1 MRRMDDKVA
10 WSVAFATYHKR
21 IEDISYEKLAW
32 EKKMNYRVAE
42 KANEYLETT
51 EWIELASYSI
61 DYKIGIAMRVFYRK
75 TEDAEKI
82 FVGFRGS
89 NSAMDWLQNIFGDI
103 GLITLSGITLE
114 ERKALYQRMDTLFS
128 TVKTPEIKEPFLIAI
143 SQIEKLQDA
152 YPQASIVVTGHS
164 RGGSQAMYVAMHK
177 NITAITFNAAPLPEK
192 EIIEN
197 RENEK
202 NIRNY
207 YVRDDMT
214 YQVGI
219 LEDSPYKIYGAMH
232 FSPTFVP
239 KGDTIIGKFLIVD
252 RLLQNHSMI
261 MFLFDQK
268 ERIIIEGKMKA
279 EQQRKINQLIEIKQ
293 IILILDQINK
303 RLLIL
308 KKALNVKENEFID
321 AVNILRSERRIQE
334 EHPLLY
340 RVINANYNLLQQKK
354 YQKNE
359 LFLEKLY
366 QIYNSIA
373 EEL

>member
-1 MRRMDDKVA
+1 MDDKVA
-10 WSVAFATYHKR
+10 WAVAFSTYHKN
-21 IEDISYEKLAW
+21 IEDNGYEKLDW
-32 EKKMNYRVAE
+32 EQKMNYQAAAVA
-42 KANEYLETT
+42 NGYLRNT
-51 EWIELASYSI
+51 EWIELVDYSI
-61 DYKIGIAMRVFYRK
+61 DYKVGIAMRVFYRK
-75 TEDAEKI
+75 MENAEKI
-82 FVGFRGS
+82 LVGFRGS
-89 NSAMDWLQNIFGDI
+89 NSAIDWLQNIFGDI

-114 ERKALYQRMDTLFS
+114 ERKALYARMDTLFS
-128 TVKTPEIKEPFLIAI
+128 TVKKPEMKEPFLIAI
-143 SQIEKLQDA
+143 SQIEKLQEE
-152 YPQASIVVTGHS
+152 YPQAMIVVTGHS

-197 RENEK
+197 GGDEK

-207 YVRDDMT
+207 YIRDDMT

-219 LEDSPYKIYGAMH
+219 LEDSPYKIYGEMH

-239 KGDTIIGKFLIVD
+239 KSDTIVGRFLIVD

-308 KKALNVKENEFID
+308 KKALNVKENEFLD
-321 AVNILRSERRIQE
+321 AVNILRSERRIQQ

-340 RVINANYNLLQQKK
+340 RVINANYDLLRHKK

>member
-1 MRRMDDKVA
+1 MQRMDDKVA
-10 WSVAFATYHKR
+10 WSVAFATYHKN
-21 IEDISYEKLAW
+21 IEDISYKKLAW
-32 EKKMNYRVAE
+32 EQKMNYRVAQ
-42 KANEYLETT
+42 KANEYLATK
-51 EWIELASYSI
+51 EWSELADYSI
-61 DYKIGIAMRVFYRK
+61 DYKVGIAMRVFYRR
-75 TEDAEKI
+75 TEDTEKI

-114 ERKALYQRMDTLFS
+114 ERKAVYQRMDTLFS
-128 TVKTPEIKEPFLIAI
+128 TVKAPEIKEPFLIAI
-143 SQIEKLQDA
+143 SQIEKLQDE
-152 YPQASIVVTGHS
+152 YPRASIVVTGHS

-219 LEDSPYKIYGAMH
+219 LEDSPYKIYGTMH
-232 FSPTFVP
+232 FTPTFVP
-239 KGDTIIGKFLIVD
+239 KSDTIIGKFLIVD

-268 ERIIIEGKMKA
+268 ERIIIEGKMKV
-279 EQQRKINQLIEIKQ
+279 EQRRKINQLIETKQ

-303 RLLIL
+303 RLLVL

-340 RVINANYNLLQQKK
+340 RVINANYALLQQKK
-354 YQKNE
+354 YQNNE

-366 QIYNSIA
+366 QMYNNIA
-373 EEL
+373 EAL